1 VKGTLIVALGIVF
14 GTALLIGCDSKPT
27 PVSAPAAPPVGH
39 QNFSKAER
47 FPKATTPTPAPT
59 EPKP

>member
-14 GTALLIGCDSKPT
+14 GTGLLVGCDSKPT
-27 PVSAPAAPPVGH
+27 PVSAPSAPPVGH

-47 FPKATTPTPAPT
+47 FPKATTPAPT
-59 EPKP
+59 KPKP